1 MVTSESEEP
10 DGRVRVDVVSGAE
23 RRLDG
28 AVDVE
33 ELKTR
38 RVDVDVE
45 VVENVRGR
53 EVEFGEEAVAGFAVV
68 SFSTFWSV
76 SQVSRF
82 FFSVG
87 WDRLEDDY
95 IYSEAIRVG
104 GKGERVGDVSK
115 RKKEIYLVITYL
127 PCGLYGSHVSRVSKY
142 TDGWESIPGQERRP
156 SVPSGWNQEEKG
168 KHTEVTV
175 HSVIGQLFL
184 SSPSWN
190 QVAYSLRYLCRREI

>member
-82 FFSVG
+82 FFRWVG
-87 WDRLEDDY
+87 IGWKMIISIVKLLGLGGR
-95 IYSEAIRVG
+95 
-104 GKGERVGDVSK
+104 GKGWGMFPRERK
-115 RKKEIYLVITYL
+115 RSIWLSLTYL
-127 PCGLYGSHVSRVSKY
+127 AGYMAVM
-142 TDGWESIPGQERRP
+142 
-156 SVPSGWNQEEKG
+156 
-168 KHTEVTV
+168 
-175 HSVIGQLFL
+175 
-184 SSPSWN
+184 
-190 QVAYSLRYLCRREI
+190 